1 MTKRQLSLIVVL
13 TAVTVSL
20 TANNSI
26 AAVETGS
33 LVYKEKS
40 SGYYGGR
47 NYGGGRRSRSVYQR
61 GFTQSNLN
69 YDKAQ
74 EQNIKNQGD
83 ALSRQI
89 MMDEYKDVLPAGYS
103 SIALSNL
110 SPEAKAVLDEKK
122 AASDAAKKAAKAK
135 GKTYVDPVNPNA
147 TKILQKMSDYIGGLK
162 TLRMSLDEIK
172 EVATKSGKIV
182 QERVHQT
189 YLMKRPNKLSVVSRG
204 TKVDKKFLFDG
215 KNVAVR
221 DYKNDK
227 EFTVAMPGSVD
238 NLIQNMYDKRDYVVP
253 VADLLYS
260 DIFSSINSN
269 LTQADYKGIAM
280 MDNKQCHYVM
290 CMSGGV
296 RWQIWITSKGNP
308 IPLRII
314 IDYPG
319 RSSVRRYAV
328 KITDLRSAGELTDNK
343 YTTTEDIKVAGK

>member
-1 MTKRQLSLIVVL
+1 MNKRQLSLIVVL
-13 TAVTVSL
+13 TAITVAL

-26 AAVETGS
+26 AAVNTGS
-33 LVYKEKS
+33 TVYKEKS

-47 NYGGGRRSRSVYQR
+47 YSSGRRSRSVYHR

-83 ALSRQI
+83 ALSRKI
-89 MMDEYKDVLPAGYS
+89 LLDEYKDVLPSGYS
-103 SIALSNL
+103 SVALSNL

-122 AASDAAKKAAKAK
+122 AANDAAKKAAKAK
-135 GKTYVDPVNPNA
+135 GKTYVDPVNPKA

-172 EVATKSGKIV
+172 EVATKSGKIA

-189 YLMKRPNKLSVVSRG
+189 YLMKRPNKLSVVSTG
-204 TKVDKKFLFDG
+204 TKIDKKFLFDG
-215 KNVAVR
+215 KTVDVR
-221 DYKNDK
+221 DYKHGKDL
-227 EFTVAMPGSVD
+227 TIAMPGSVD

-260 DIFSSINSN
+260 DIFSSINSSI
-269 LTQADYKGIAM
+269 TQADYKGIKM
-280 MDNKQCHYVM
+280 MDNKQCHYVI
-290 CMSGGV
+290 CMSGNV
-296 RWQIWITSKGNP
+296 RWQMWITSKGNP

-319 RSSVRRYAV
+319 KSNVRRYAA
-328 KITDLRSAGELTDNK
+328 KITDLRSAGELTDDKFVSAENA
-343 YTTTEDIKVAGK
+343 KVAKK